1 MKSIF
6 DKLNLRPG
14 ERRLV
19 VGVGIVIFI
28 VLNVWFIFPN
38 FGQAGIL
45 EQKITD
51 AGKNLKKFQDEVKSK
66 SKYEAELKKLETMG
80 QYVGTDASALELQKE
95 VDAQA
100 TLANVNIFRRAPV
113 AGGSSRTNAF
123 FDEAGLVI
131 TVSTTEKE
139 LIDFLY
145 NLGSSKTSL
154 IRVRDMTLGPELPA
168 RQKLQG
174 NITLVESFQKKPTK
188 VAAAAPAATKPTT
201 PAATTPTPKAPP
213 VKTNTPAATKPA
225 TTTKPTTTAK
235 PGATTT
241 KTNQTKKPLLGK

>member
-51 AGKNLKKFQDEVKSK
+51 TGKNLKKFQDEVKK
-66 SKYEAELKKLETMG
+66 KPEYERELKKLETMG
-80 QYVGTDASALELQKE
+80 QYVGTDANALELQKE

-113 AGGSSRTNAF
+113 ASGSSRTNAF

-145 NLGSSKTSL
+145 NLGSSKNSL

-174 NITLVESFQKKPTK
+174 NITLVESFQRKPTK
-188 VAAAAPAATKPTT
+188 VAAAAPAAK
-201 PAATTPTPKAPP
+201 PAAPAPKPSPKPPP
-213 VKTNTPAATKPA
+213 VKTNAPAATKPTVA
-225 TTTKPTTTAK
+225 PKPPSTTKPTTT
-235 PGATTT
+235 G